1 MIKKVL
7 NFIHSYWVSITTS
20 FAIIIIIGSLS
31 LIHVSF
37 GSHDSDK
44 LFHIT
49 SYIALS
55 FPAALRASYN
65 YVSILI
71 CFVLFGSVI
80 EVLQAYFNRNFELY
94 DILANTLGTFLG
106 IFFADLIKKY
116 YSY

>member
-1 MIKKVL
+1 MIKQVL
-7 NFIHSYWVSITTS
+7 DFIHSYWVIITTS
-20 FAIIIIIGSLS
+20 FAIIITIGSLS
-31 LIHVSF
+31 PIHVSF

-55 FPAALRASYN
+55 FPAALRASYS
-65 YVSILI
+65 YVLILT

-80 EVLQAYFNRNFELY
+80 EVLQPYFNRNFELY

-116 YSY
+116 YFY

>member
-1 MIKKVL
+1 MINQVL
-7 NFIHSYWVSITTS
+7 KFIHSYWVIITIS
-20 FAIIIIIGSLS
+20 FAIIITIGSLS
-31 LIHVSF
+31 PIHVSF

-55 FPAALRASYN
+55 FPAALRASYS
-65 YVSILI
+65 YVLILTFLI
-71 CFVLFGSVI
+71 LFGSVI
-80 EVLQAYFNRNFELY
+80 EVLQPYFNRNFELY

-106 IFFADLIKKY
+106 IFSADLIKKY